1 MEIAF
6 LVIYAVILGL
16 VAPYVVGK
24 SLQYGEL
31 VPASAALVGGSV
43 LWAIFTWV
51 GLSYEQAW
59 IWTIVM
65 LAMPACL
72 FVATAWLT
80 KTRNV
85 IDEAELDRIRHSAAS
100 GTSKSVE
107 YLS

>member
-16 VAPYVVGK
+16 VAPYVIGK

-31 VPASAALVGGSV
+31 VPASASLVGGSV
-43 LWAIFTWV
+43 LWAILTWV
-51 GLSYEQAW
+51 GMSYEQAW

-72 FVATAWLT
+72 YVATAWLT
-80 KTRNV
+80 RTRNV
-85 IDEAELDRIRHSAAS
+85 VDEAELERIRHSATTGS
-100 GTSKSVE
+100 TKTVE